1 MEDLLTPKLCFATTH
16 DAVRFLHTESEARAR
31 NGDEGDIE
39 AGIPEEGEEEDEDND
54 DGRDTRVPETP
65 GSGLFRRSAP
75 NTPATVL
82 PFDETDGRSTV
93 V

>member
-1 MEDLLTPKLCFATTH
+1 MEVASDDDSA
-16 DAVRFLHTESEARAR
+16 D
-31 NGDEGDIE
+31 G
-39 AGIPEEGEEEDEDND
+39 DND
-54 DGRDTRVPETP
+54 DGRDTRVPGTP
-65 GSGLFRRSAP
+65 GSGLFGRSAP